1 MNYMKEIFVSTSDSQ
16 RVFYFTVTSFTA
28 PISGV
33 IVGGIITTK
42 LGGYNSKSA

>member
-1 MNYMKEIFVSTSDSQ
+1 MKEIFVSTSDSQ